1 MYKSEIEEI
10 QQMKH
15 TKWIP
20 RKMGSLLCFKCGS
33 CEFSFVSNKVS
44 NLSFKYCPCC
54 GDNMI
59 VNSSALNERSVKSMN
74 ENEFGRFHNVIKNDR
89 KTRDYT

>member
-1 MYKSEIEEI
+1 MYKSEIKEI

-74 ENEFGRFHNVIKNDR
+74 EKLKAKIEKAAEER
-89 KTRDYT
+89 KGGENK